1 MRGWVV
7 ITAMVGSISARELI
21 DYVNPFIGTEGSVPG
36 TAYNGG
42 NTFPGAVVPFG
53 SVKIGPDTT
62 SFNSSIG
69 QNAGYTPDGNVTAFS
84 LTHVSGTGGGPVYGV
99 VSQMPLLS
107 MDGVNVVDNLTY
119 MEPRDGNDTASV
131 GYYRSRFANGIIT
144 ELSAT
149 SHTGFLQ
156 YSFPAGSERHI
167 LVDVSHYLPSV
178 GGGNQAQWYSNGD
191 IQLSGDGSMY
201 TGSGVYRGAFSHI
214 PAYQVYFCG
223 KFDQVPTSSRLF
235 TAPYTDPY
243 WPHSV
248 GAEPAF
254 TDATSVRGGPA
265 YYSYGRRVGSV
276 FAFANSVSTLK
287 SKIGISFTS
296 SEKACQYLE
305 DEVPHWNLKAIE
317 KEARTAWS
325 QTLEAISIQDKS
337 NDTRL
342 EMFYTGMYHA
352 HLMPTD
358 RTGDNANWETS
369 EPSYDDYYTL
379 WDTFRCLN
387 SLYLLIAPDRA
398 IGMIKSLID
407 IWRHE
412 QFMPDGRSGNAN
424 GQVQGGSNSDN
435 VLADAYVKGLR
446 GGINWTEGYLAMK
459 TNAELTPW
467 NNWDTGDPISSTIQ
481 GRGAL
486 PDWIEYGYLTPY
498 YDRSVSRTVEYA
510 LNDFSVAQ
518 VAKGVAPDEYEK
530 YLKRSAGWQ
539 YQWDANLESLNFTG
553 FIAPLYADGSRDPD
567 YNPAVC
573 PGYCEFGGYT
583 YEALGYEYTW
593 TIPFDMTTLID
604 RMGGTKKT
612 EERLDIMFKAGLRKG
627 GVGNGGLNG
636 AGTTLFNPG
645 NEPSFAT
652 PFLYNYL
659 PGRQHKSVLRSRQ
672 TINTYYNNGRSGL
685 PGNSD
690 AGALDSYMMWQM
702 MGLYPV
708 ATQPVYLILSPWF
721 AEYEMKVGTQGE
733 TLKVTAHG
741 LSDASYYVQSL
752 KVNGKTWNKSW
763 IDHDQIAN
771 GGTLEF
777 FLGSKATSWDSEE
790 VPPSPGHY
798 SLDN

>member
-1 MRGWVV
+1 MLRLSAVA
-7 ITAMVGSISARELI
+7 TLVGSVSAKSSI

-53 SVKIGPDTT
+53 TVKLGPDTT
-62 SFNSSIG
+62 SFNTSIG

-99 VSQMPLLS
+99 VSQMPLVTL
-107 MDGVNVVDNLTY
+107 DGVNLVDNLTY
-119 MEPRDGNDTASV
+119 MEPRHGDDVASV
-131 GYYRSRFANGIIT
+131 GYYKSEFGNGLVT

-149 SHTGFLQ
+149 SHAGILRYT
-156 YSFPAGSERHI
+156 FPKGSEKHI
-167 LVDVSHYLPSV
+167 LVDVSHYLPSN
-178 GGGNQAQWYSNGD
+178 GGGNQAQLYSNGE
-191 IQLSGDGSMY
+191 IQLSDDGQTY

-214 PAYQVYFCG
+214 PNYQIFFCG
-223 KFDQVPTSSRLF
+223 KFNEAPQASQLF

-248 GAEPAF
+248 GAGPLFSQAN
-254 TDATSVRGGPA
+254 SVKGGPA
-265 YYSYGRRVGSV
+265 YYNFGKRVGAIFS
-276 FAFANSVSTLK
+276 FASSTQVLE
-287 SKIGISFTS
+287 SKVGISFTS
-296 SEKACQYLE
+296 TDKACAYLD
-305 DEVPHWNLKAIE
+305 DEIPHWDLKKTE
-317 KEARTAWS
+317 REARKAWS
-325 QTLEAISIQDKS
+325 DTLGTISIKDTK
-337 NDTRL
+337 NETRL

-358 RTGDNANWETS
+358 RTGDNANWVTS
-369 EPSYDDYYTL
+369 EPAYDDYYTL

-387 SLYLLIAPDRA
+387 SLYILIAPDRA
-398 IGMIKSLID
+398 VGIIKSLID

-446 GGINWTEGYLAMK
+446 SGINWTEGYMAMK
-459 TNAELTPW
+459 TNAELAPP
-467 NNWDTGDPISSTIQ
+467 NNYDTGDPVSSTVQ

-486 PDWIEYGYLTPY
+486 PDWLKYGYITPD

-510 LNDFSVAQ
+510 LNDFSLAQ
-518 VAKGVAPDEYEK
+518 VAKGVAPDDHEK

-539 YQWDANLESLNFTG
+539 HQWDGELESLNFTG
-553 FIAPLYADGSRDPD
+553 FIAPLGSDKSRDPEYD
-567 YNPAVC
+567 PAIC
-573 PGYCEFGGYT
+573 PGYCEFSGYT

-593 TIPFDMTTLID
+593 TIPFDMKTLVHL
-604 RMGGTKKT
+604 MGGAEET
-612 EERLDIMFKAGLRKG
+612 EKRLDLMFQPGLRNG
-627 GVGNGGLNG
+627 GVGDGGLNG

-690 AGALDSYMMWQM
+690 SGALDSYMMWQM

-721 AEYEMKVGTQGE
+721 EKYEMKVNGKGQ
-733 TLKVTAHG
+733 TLKVTAKG
-741 LSDASYYVQSL
+741 LSDESYYVQSL
-752 KVNGKTWNKSW
+752 KVNGKDWNKSW
-763 IDHDQIAN
+763 LEHDDIVN

-777 FLGSKATSWDSEE
+777 VLGKEPKAWDSGE
-790 VPPSPGHY
+790 VPPSPGY
-798 SLDN
+798 YEL